1 MSVPLHRIAF
11 FSHPLSLCVFMN
23 LPVTLPLSLSVPM
36 SPLYY
41 LSISGS
47 LFFFLYVSVDR
58 WEQRQG
64 ADAVLRPPL
73 EGTPPTLVAWDL
85 AFPWP
90 QPLGFPSN

>member
-1 MSVPLHRIAF
+1 MSV
-11 FSHPLSLCVFMN
+11 N
-23 LPVTLPLSLSVPM
+23 LPVTLRLSLSVPM

-41 LSISGS
+41 LSISVCLFLFTSLGHCFSYSMS
-47 LFFFLYVSVDR
+47 LFVLYVSVER

-64 ADAVLRPPL
+64 ADAILRPLL
-73 EGTPPTLVAWDL
+73 EGTPPSLAAWDL